1 MSEITIKTDTR
12 KEKRRSRAYRL
23 REGLSFKIVSY
34 VFLALFC
41 VWVLL
46 PFYVIVITSLT
57 SITELMS
64 SIRFIWFPK
73 EGISFEGYNTVL
85 FDDMLAVGGMSS
97 LLRGFLNT
105 MWMTV
110 PSLFVNLFV
119 SGLAAYSYAKL
130 NFKAKNTLYM
140 ITIATM
146 MIPSAVMTMPSYLF
160 YDAIG
165 WSQGPL
171 PIIIPTMFGSA
182 GTVFFLKQFFSGIP
196 TDLID
201 AGKIDGMGYFSMYI
215 KIMLPLSVPAFL
227 AQGILGFVG
236 GYNNYLG
243 PLLYLN
249 GRVEMYTLQLSLSV
263 LQGIYGSDQS
273 VQCASAV
280 IAILPLLVIYLVCQ
294 KFFIQGVAATGLKD

>member
-1 MSEITIKTDTR
+1 MTKAAT
-12 KEKRRSRAYRL
+12 EKKNTGEPRRY
-23 REGLSFKIVSY
+23 EGLAFKIVAY
-34 VFLALFC
+34 IFLALFC
-41 VWVLL
+41 LWVLV
-46 PFYVIVITSLT
+46 PFYVIIVTSLT

-64 SIRFIWFPK
+64 SIRFIWFPQ
-73 EGISFEGYNTVL
+73 EGVRFESYYTVL
-85 FDDMLAVGGMSS
+85 FDDILAVGGMSS

-110 PSLFVNLFV
+110 PPLLISLFV

-140 ITIATM
+140 ITLATM
-146 MIPSAVMTMPSYLF
+146 MIPSAVLTMPSYLF

-171 PIIIPTMFGSA
+171 PLVIPTLFGNA
-182 GTVFFLKQFFSGIP
+182 GTVFFLRQFFAGIP
-196 TDLID
+196 SDLID
-201 AGKIDGMGYFSMYI
+201 AGKIDGMGYFSMYV

-249 GRVEMYTLQLSLSV
+249 GQVELYTLQLSLSV
-263 LQGIYGSDQS
+263 LNGIYYADQS

-280 IAILPLLVIYLVCQ
+280 IAILPILVIYLICQ